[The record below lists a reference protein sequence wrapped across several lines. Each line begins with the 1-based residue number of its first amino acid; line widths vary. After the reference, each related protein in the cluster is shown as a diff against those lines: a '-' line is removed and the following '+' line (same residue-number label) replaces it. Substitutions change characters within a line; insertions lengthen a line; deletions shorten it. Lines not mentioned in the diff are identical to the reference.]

1 MKRLLKKAN
10 KMQIVYAQEKY
21 PHELTLSKSIFLAGP
36 TPRDESTKSWR
47 PEAIKYLEDIGY
59 DGTVYIPEARDASYY
74 NDYTEQISWEHAC
87 LDACD
92 MIVFWIPRDM
102 TMNSNT
108 NEPKMAAL
116 TTNIEFGLY
125 SKSGK
130 IAIGSPEDAPHCTYL
145 QSVCEDEQIPYH
157 STLKDTLQYAVDVIA
172 DGAARTNYECE
183 VPLLIWNNKQF
194 QNWYT
199 AQKSVG
205 NELRGLK
212 VNYVFIMP
220 KARLLFLWI
229 CNVKV
234 YIAAE
239 DRIKYNEFVLS
250 RSDMSSVVMYHKN
263 DKSCEIVL
271 VKEFRSPCD
280 NDECFVYEVPGGSA
294 KEDTDPIIVAKDEV
308 KEETGITIN
317 VNRLK
322 HIMNRQASATLS
334 AHKID
339 CYAIELTDDE
349 IEKVKKDIGSV
360 HGIVEDTERTY
371 LEVKSVDE
379 ILSNNLLDW
388 NNIGMILSAIR

>member
-1 MKRLLKKAN
+1 
-10 KMQIVYAQEKY
+10 
-21 PHELTLSKSIFLAGP
+21 
-36 TPRDESTKSWR
+36 
-47 PEAIKYLEDIGY
+47 
-59 DGTVYIPEARDASYY
+59 
-74 NDYTEQISWEHAC
+74 
-87 LDACD
+87 
-92 MIVFWIPRDM
+92 
-102 TMNSNT
+102 
-108 NEPKMAAL
+108 
-116 TTNIEFGLY
+116 
-125 SKSGK
+125 
-130 IAIGSPEDAPHCTYL
+130 
-145 QSVCEDEQIPYH
+145 
-157 STLKDTLQYAVDVIA
+157 
-172 DGAARTNYECE
+172 
-183 VPLLIWNNKQF
+183 
-194 QNWYT
+194 
-199 AQKSVG
+199 
-205 NELRGLK
+205 
-212 VNYVFIMP
+212 
-220 KARLLFLWI
+220 
-229 CNVKV
+229 
-234 YIAAE
+234 
-239 DRIKYNEFVLS
+239 
-250 RSDMSSVVMYHKN
+250 MYHKN
-263 DKSCEIVL
+263 DESCEIVL